1 MIKCSIL
8 LFALLNMILFRNV
21 NNEKDSCSQFIQD
34 SITTKKSGQLFI
46 TSKFKQI
53 INYHDDTGL
62 DFDFSIKLNLI
73 RVRNGKFQQS
83 KQELI
88 SELSFTKY
96 VDSITEVNEDMIEF
110 TSNWEFRAK
119 SVLNT
124 IHLKIVSQFTN
135 SYEYIYSNNSF
146 NKILAKEFLFPVTV
160 SLGVGLNYTFEKVN
174 YLNFSLVDIKTTL
187 ISQNYAG
194 TNPEAKKLSSKIY
207 YVPQVGIS
215 INSSIYK
222 SWTREAFIW
231 RNNSKIFAKG
241 FTKNDININFKNRF
255 MYEIYKWINISLE
268 NQIIYDPLFNY
279 KLQLRNEVV
288 VGVLF
293 RK

>member
-8 LFALLNMILFRNV
+8 RFLIINMILFQKVKYETDSCNQLM
-21 NNEKDSCSQFIQD
+21 KDSI
-34 SITTKKSGQLFI
+34 KSEKNGQLYI

-53 INYHDDTGL
+53 SNYHYDTGL
-62 DFDFSIKLNLI
+62 EYDFSIKLNLARI
-73 RVRNGKFQQS
+73 RYGKLQRS

-96 VDSITEVNEDMIEF
+96 VDSITEVNEDMLEF
-110 TSNWEFRAK
+110 TGNWEFKMK

-124 IHLKIVSQFTN
+124 LQLKISTQFTN
-135 SYEYIYSNNSF
+135 SYEYVYFNNSF
-146 NKILAKEFLFPVTV
+146 NKVLAKELLFPVTV
-160 SLGVGLNYTFEKVN
+160 SLGTGLNYTFEKVN
-174 YLNFSLVDIKTTL
+174 YINFSLVDIKTTL
-187 ISQNYAG
+187 LSEKYAG
-194 TNPEAKKLSSKIY
+194 ANPEAKKISRKVYHI
-207 YVPQVGIS
+207 PQVGIS

-222 SWTREAFIW
+222 SWSRNAFAW

-241 FTKNDININFKNRF
+241 FTKDDININFKNRF

-268 NQIIYDPLFNY
+268 NQIVYDPLFNY
-279 KLQLRNEVV
+279 KLQLRNEVA